1 MMQQRNTIGELQ
13 NQLTMAISFWIAEIV
28 MKISSKQLWTFL
40 YSDYK
45 PEYERL
51 KKERLAEVAAEQQ
64 KQLDRLKKDIAQGGD
79 SSIPINTG
87 CMYTHVSF

>member
-1 MMQQRNTIGELQ
+1 MDILSR
-13 NQLTMAISFWIAEIV
+13 
-28 MKISSKQLWTFL
+28 
-40 YSDYK
+40 DYK

-64 KQLDRLKKDIAQGGD
+64 KQLDRLKKDVAQGGD

-87 CMYTHVSF
+87 CMYTYILPFSFDTEVFLQQEITSSYYLG

>member
-1 MMQQRNTIGELQ
+1 MDILSR
-13 NQLTMAISFWIAEIV
+13 
-28 MKISSKQLWTFL
+28 
-40 YSDYK
+40 DYK

-64 KQLDRLKKDIAQGGD
+64 KRLDRLKKDVAQGGD

-87 CMYTHVSF
+87 CMYTYILPFSFDTEVFLQQEIASGYYLG

>member
-1 MMQQRNTIGELQ
+1 MD
-13 NQLTMAISFWIAEIV
+13 
-28 MKISSKQLWTFL
+28 FL

-51 KKERLAEVAAEQQ
+51 KKERLAEVATEHQ
-64 KQLDRLKKDIAQGGD
+64 KQLDRLKKDVAQGGD

-87 CMYTHVSF
+87 CMYTHIFYFSIEMKYFYNKKL